1 MSGRGS
7 WVGPRWCQ
15 TNLIERWFRAVS
27 HPVPAIQISC
37 PLASHDLLLKAYDMF
52 PQNFTHREF
61 WTNLSMESSFFP
73 VTFWSPK
80 WRSLNPWKGHLR
92 HPKRSLGRTWI
103 LKLVL
108 DTGAY
113 YGTWNIHGTTNSP
126 LGAWL
131 NNEVLMDPW
140 RKANLRYTLIY
151 RMC

>member
-7 WVGPRWCQ
+7 WWGHDCAKNTWL
-15 TNLIERWFRAVS
+15 NLDSELFLTQFQPSIFHVPWRAT
-27 HPVPAIQISC
+27 ISC
-37 PLASHDLLLKAYDMF
+37 WKRTTCFLRTLHIESFGPISAWNPASSQWPFDH
-52 PQNFTHREF
+52 
-61 WTNLSMESSFFP
+61 
-73 VTFWSPK
+73 
-80 WRSLNPWKGHLR
+80 LNGGHLTPEKGHLT
-92 HPKRSLGRTWI
+92 HPKRSLGRTWM